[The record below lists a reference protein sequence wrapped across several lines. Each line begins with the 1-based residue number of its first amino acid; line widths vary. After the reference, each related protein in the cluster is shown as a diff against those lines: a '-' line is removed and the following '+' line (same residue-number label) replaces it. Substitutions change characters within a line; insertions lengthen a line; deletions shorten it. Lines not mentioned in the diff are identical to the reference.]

1 VTAPR
6 ATVLVVDRLRALLLW
21 PLVAFVRA
29 YQLVV
34 RPLLPPL
41 CRFHPSCSDYALEA
55 LHVHGPA
62 KGAWLA
68 TKRVCRCGPW
78 TPGGFDPVPPVSRRR
93 LPTTPAG

>member
-1 VTAPR
+1 M
-6 ATVLVVDRLRALLLW
+6 LRAILLW

-29 YQLVV
+29 YQLVF

-55 LHVHGPA
+55 LHVHGPV
-62 KGAWLA
+62 KGTWLA

-78 TPGGFDPVPPVSRRR
+78 TAGGLDPVPPATPRR